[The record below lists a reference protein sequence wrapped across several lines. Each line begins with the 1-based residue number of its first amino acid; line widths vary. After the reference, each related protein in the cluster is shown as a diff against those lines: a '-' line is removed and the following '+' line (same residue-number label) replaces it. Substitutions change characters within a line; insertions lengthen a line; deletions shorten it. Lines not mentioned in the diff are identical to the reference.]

1 MSSLLTSSRGP
12 SHRCRVRA
20 GDTIEFAAYAVR
32 GSLAWALR
40 WTPLLVWFC
49 ATVVLMAALAVGH
62 QFSLAALDRRG
73 AQLSAGLAQILPE
86 ASGWTAIH
94 VLYSECRCSQRIVD
108 HLRASERPA
117 DLHELVM
124 LVGDDRE
131 QALASGLTARGFT
144 VASLSPDQLASRFG
158 IEGAPTFALV
168 DPTRTV
174 RYLGGYTLRQ
184 QGPDIRDRAIVRA
197 IRAGDDVADL
207 PVFGCAVSRR
217 LRAFFDPFSV
227 RR

>member
-1 MSSLLTSSRGP
+1 L
-12 SHRCRVRA
+12 
-20 GDTIEFAAYAVR
+20 I
-32 GSLAWALR
+32 
-40 WTPLLVWFC
+40 WFC

-62 QFSLAALDRRG
+62 QFSLAALDRGG
-73 AQLSAGLAQILPE
+73 ARLSAGFTEILPD

-94 VLYSECRCSQRIVD
+94 VLYGGCRCSQRIVD
-108 HLRASERPA
+108 HLLASPRPA

-124 LVGDDRE
+124 LVGADRD
-131 QALASGLTARGFT
+131 QAIAGGLAARGFS
-144 VASLSPDQLASRFG
+144 VAWLSPDQLASRFG

-184 QGPDIRDRAIVRA
+184 QGPDIRDLAIVRA